1 MSEYNIDATNGALT
15 ITLSKVGP
23 QGNTGSQGI
32 QGETGPQG
40 ESITGPQ
47 GIQGVTGEAGLSIQ
61 TATINSEFELILTF
75 TDSTTLNCGSVSQ
88 FDLGAFSI
96 TESSG
101 DLFFSKSGTNLMKL
115 DGSGNLAVV
124 GDVNSNATL

>member
-1 MSEYNIDATNGALT
+1 MSEYKIDATNGALT

-23 QGNTGSQGI
+23 QGNTGTQGI

-47 GIQGVTGEAGLSIQ
+47 GPQGDVGDAGLSIQ
-61 TATINSEFELILTF
+61 TATINSQFELVLTF
-75 TDSTTLNCGSVSQ
+75 TDSTTINCGSVAQ

-96 TESSG
+96 TDSSG
-101 DLFFSKSGTNLMKL
+101 DLLFSKSGTTLMKL